1 MTPPARNP
9 AAVRQAF
16 SEFADSRDEHLRNK
30 LVEEHLGL
38 AHQLARRF
46 TNRGEPY
53 DDLVQV
59 ASMGLVKSV
68 DRFDAERGVEFST
81 FATRTIIGELK
92 RHFRDKG
99 WAIRAPRRIQ
109 ELYLALGPSIETLTQ
124 RLGRPPTVAE
134 IAEIVDASEESV
146 LEAMEAG
153 QHYRTTSI
161 DAPDRQEGTLSNRLG
176 EVDSGYAGTDD
187 RLLLA
192 LSLADLSERD
202 RTIIN
207 LRFVDGLTQ
216 SEIADR
222 VGLSQMH
229 VSRLLASSLAKLRA
243 SFEEDS

>member
-1 MTPPARNP
+1 MTPSARNP
-9 AAVRQAF
+9 GGIRDTF
-16 SEFADSRDEHLRNK
+16 TEFAGSRDEGLRNR

-59 ASMGLVKSV
+59 ASMALVKSV
-68 DRFDAERGVEFST
+68 DRFDADRGFEFST

-124 RLGRPPTVAE
+124 QLGRPPTVAE
-134 IAEIVDASEESV
+134 IAELVDASEESV

-161 DAPDRQEGTLSNRLG
+161 DAPDREDGTLSSRLG
-176 EVDSGYAGTDD
+176 EVDTGYTGTDD

-192 LSLADLSERD
+192 LSLADLPERE

-207 LRFVDGLTQ
+207 LRFVEGLTQ
-216 SEIADR
+216 SEIATR

-229 VSRLLASSLAKLRA
+229 VSRLLATSLTQLRE
-243 SFEEDS
+243 SFVQDS